1 MWKLIE
7 RLEATSD
14 AVAVDSVTLPF
25 ELRMRGRL
33 KAVSDNG
40 REIGLF
46 LDRGPVLRD
55 GALLRA
61 ETGEIV
67 AVRAADEP
75 VVTAKTAAGLV
86 QARLCYHLGN
96 RHVQLAIGGDEAGG
110 WVRFPPDHVLEALAT
125 RLGATLEHHR
135 APFDPEPGAYAEGHG
150 HDHGPASG
158 SGGGQGHEHSGQ
170 SHDHSHGHSQ
180 GHSQGHAHYHPHDP
194 VHGHGQRH
202 AQVYDFQRHLSH
214 RDGLKHE
221 L

>member
-1 MWKLIE
+1 MWELTE

-14 AVAVDSVTLPF
+14 ADAVDSVTLPF

-33 KAVSDNG
+33 KTTSDGG

-75 VVTAKTAAGLV
+75 VVTASISSGLAL
-86 QARLCYHLGN
+86 ARLCYHLGN
-96 RHVQLAIGGDEAGG
+96 RHVQLAIGHDDEGG
-110 WVRFPPDHVLEALAT
+110 WVRFPPDHVLEALAA
-125 RLGATLEHHR
+125 RLGATLERHR
-135 APFDPEPGAYAEGHG
+135 APFDPEPGAYAEGLGHGHGHG
-150 HDHGPASG
+150 HDHGPAES
-158 SGGGQGHEHSGQ
+158 
-170 SHDHSHGHSQ
+170 
-180 GHSQGHAHYHPHDP
+180 
-194 VHGHGQRH
+194 H

-214 RDGLKHE
+214 RHGHKHE
-221 L
+221 H